1 MIKPQLNECVITI
14 TVIEEHDKVKYTS
27 SRVYRMDLAMT
38 SESDVNDFIRHI
50 HQSVFVQHTER
61 LIADKKGGRF

>member
-1 MIKPQLNECVITI
+1 MKPQLNEAVITI
-14 TVIEEHDKVKYTS
+14 SVIEEHDGAVFVS

-61 LIADKKGGRF
+61 LIADEVRRF